1 MMEFEFEERP
11 WELTKKTLKPGG
23 VFSAARFLTLLEEES
38 EDMVEDAFLDLEQM
52 RITLDIGDLPKLAAV
67 GEAAL
72 RLQLEQKLV
81 QTDALPSGLEPN
93 DPLRLYLEEL
103 AQTPAAGDPAVL
115 AVAAAEG
122 NEAAMSQLTNVMLHR
137 VIALAKEMTGRGVLL
152 LDLIQEGS
160 LGLWQAILQ
169 YQEGD
174 FETQCDWWIRQSL
187 SKTVILQAR
196 SSGLGQK
203 LRNGLEDYRDVD
215 QKLLT
220 DLGRTPT
227 LEEIANEMH
236 ISYEEA
242 AVFESMLATAR
253 TMHRVKAAE
262 TPPEENEEEN
272 QAVENT
278 AYFQSR
284 QRIMELLSVLSQ
296 EDAQL
301 LSMRFGLEGG
311 VPLNHREV
319 GNKLGL
325 TEAEVVARE
334 AYALEKLRQDADL
347 QS

>member
-1 MMEFEFEERP
+1 MMEFEFEETP
-11 WELTKKTLKPGG
+11 WELTIKTLKQGG
-23 VFSAARFLTLLEEES
+23 HISAARFLTLMEEEA
-38 EDMVEDAFLDLEQM
+38 DDAVEDAFLELEQKH
-52 RITLDIGDLPKLAAV
+52 IALEIGDLPKPAIT
-67 GEAAL
+67 GEVAL

-81 QTDALPSGLEPN
+81 QTDALFTGLDAN

-115 AVAAAEG
+115 AEAVASGDET
-122 NEAAMSQLTNVMLHR
+122 AMTQLTNLMLSR
-137 VIALAKEMTGRGVLL
+137 VIELAKEMTGRGVLL
-152 LDLIQEGS
+152 QDLIQEGS

-169 YQEGD
+169 YQDGD
-174 FETQCDWWIRQSL
+174 FEDQCDWWIRQAL
-187 SKTVILQAR
+187 AKTVVLQAR

-203 LRNGLEDYRDVD
+203 LRSGLEDYRDVD

-220 DLGRTPT
+220 DLGRNPT

-242 AVFESMLATAR
+242 AVYESMIAAAR
-253 TMHRVKAAE
+253 TLQRAKAAE
-262 TPPEENEEEN
+262 SPSENYEDEN

-284 QRIMELLSVLSQ
+284 QKIMEMLSVLTA

-311 VPLNHREV
+311 VPLKHREV
-319 GNKLGL
+319 GSKLGL

-334 AYALEKLRQDADL
+334 AAALAKLRQDADI